1 VHFSTRKQKI
11 FIALIIYILSVLF
24 SVNLLVLKRDALQ
37 FHTRDFNYFVEQAA
51 RLTDPQL
58 TKSFA
63 LQIEGYNIFG
73 LQGIEGVY
81 NLYHAIHTE
90 YFRYMYVLLYGIFRD
105 PIALFIFFSLIF
117 YLPILY
123 LAVLPQLNQREHTVQ
138 WLLFSLLYI
147 IFPATLSS
155 VTADLRPRVLIGAV
169 WCLAVLAVHFKR
181 PFVEKLIFFLMLIG
195 IREEAIFLGAVL
207 IGLNYIRMDDRRDR
221 NMQTAVFLAID
232 ILALVAFLAFMRW
245 GGYTR
250 VDNKFNPLTYLQLL
264 LSQYPVFILVFAV
277 LLGLLLWFSRKKN
290 RKQFRDIIYLLCYSV
305 AIGMA
310 GFQWLRDTFGWFDV
324 QNQAAVTS
332 SYEFLIM
339 ALADYSTALV
349 FYFLILLVVIVWEFT
364 RDASRK
370 LLITAY
376 SLLIVFSMVITLNHY
391 PAKLVGWRENVMPA
405 RLVWDFT
412 AAHDRY
418 NTRVMLDYDT
428 YQAFY
433 NYDKVIVYNRLPV
446 WDAHPENRYYP
457 QNKNAL
463 VEQIQSGM
471 DFAVISR
478 ESLADILELASEAGV
493 LANEIAS
500 NQRYIIL
507 EFAPGPSD
515 QSAYTYLNRVYL

>member
-1 VHFSTRKQKI
+1 MDFPTRKQKI
-11 FIALIIYILSVLF
+11 FIALFIYTLCVVF
-24 SVNLLVLKRDALQ
+24 SVYLLILKRDALQ

-51 RLTDPQL
+51 RLTDPLL

-155 VTADLRPRVLIGAV
+155 ATADLRPRVLIAAV
-169 WCLAVLAVHFKR
+169 WCLAVLAVHFNR

-232 ILALVAFLAFMRW
+232 LLALIAFLAFMRW

-250 VDNKFNPLTYLQLL
+250 VDNKFNPLTYLELL
-264 LSQYPVFILVFAV
+264 LSQYLVFILVFAV
-277 LLGLLLWFSRKKN
+277 LLGLWLWFSRRKN
-290 RKQFRDIIYLLCYSV
+290 RKQFRNIIYLLCYSV

-310 GFQWLRDTFGWFDV
+310 GFQWLRDTFGWFDI
-324 QNQAAVTS
+324 QSQEAVTS
-332 SYEFLIM
+332 SYELLIM
-339 ALADYSTALV
+339 AVTDYSTALV
-349 FYFLILLVVIVWEFT
+349 FYFLILLVVILWEFT
-364 RDASRK
+364 RGASRK
-370 LLITAY
+370 LLITGY

-391 PAKLVGWRENVMPA
+391 PAKLIGWRENVAPA

-418 NTRVMLDYDT
+418 DTRVMLDYDT

-446 WDAHPENRYYP
+446 WDAHPENRFYP
-457 QNKNAL
+457 QNKDSL
-463 VEQIQSGM
+463 VKQIQSGIEY
-471 DFAVISR
+471 AVISR
-478 ESLADILELASEAGV
+478 ESLEDILELTGLAGV
-493 LANEIAS
+493 SASEIAS
-500 NQRYIIL
+500 NDRYVVL
-507 EFAPGPSD
+507 KFTAGSLD
-515 QSAYTYLNRVYL
+515 QDTN